1 MDRQQQEHAIIQDQD
16 FQAMVRSR
24 NRFAWLLSASVLVI
38 YFIFIAI
45 ASFKPEILAQTFG
58 DQALTLGLPMAA
70 LVIIVSWL
78 ITGIY
83 IYTTNRH
90 FDQIK
95 LRLKKEHHYE

>member
-1 MDRQQQEHAIIQDQD
+1 
-16 FQAMVRSR
+16 MVRSR
-24 NRFAWLLSASVLVI
+24 NRFAWLLSASVLII

-58 DQALTLGLPMAA
+58 DRVLTIGLPLAA

-78 ITGIY
+78 ITDIY
-83 IYTTNRH
+83 ITNRH

-95 LRLKKEHHYE
+95 LRLKKEYHYE